1 MLVTKATAAIQ
12 PGVDDSESPNGTFDI
27 ILSAQTRDRDGDVF
41 KADEWKQPLPEWIPI
56 DIDHAMSVEKTVG
69 SGHPFINDDGD
80 LQVRGSYAST
90 PLAQLTRTLVNERH
104 CRHVSVAVMV
114 DKSLKD
120 GTPNRELL
128 NGAFVAVPSNREA
141 VVLASKSLAVGEDIE
156 VKADDPKKP
165 YGDVTY
171 ADPGYQKDGQHRYP
185 LDSAAHVRSAW
196 SFINQDKNAS
206 LYTAE
211 QLSKIKNRI
220 KAAADKFGIE
230 IGDDAKGFDP
240 TVNIKAALDYFRD
253 TYTKAGARNSQA
265 DSKMIQAIH
274 DAASLL
280 GAACI
285 SEAAPDSGDGA
296 DEGANKAVQQTIVVG
311 KGLTGSVEDLR
322 DRLSDALQDVVGDG
336 GWVWVRATFLDAGGR
351 SGTVVYDL
359 GDETYSRT
367 FTDEDGLIT
376 LGTSIECVTI
386 VTAVK
391 PADPQVDDDPSDA
404 VEGAADEH
412 DPDEKSHPKDIAAF
426 AAALDALT
434 KSSGDNA
441 GSPDSSAEAPAEPP
455 ADAAPQGPADAAGEA
470 ADKAAEE
477 MAQKMAAEMLAGT
490 FSAQVTLS
498 TLEP

>member
-1 MLVTKATAAIQ
+1 MPEPIMKALATITD
-12 PGVDDSESPNGTFDI
+12 PDSATDAPNGGFTAV
-27 ILSAQTRDRDGDVF
+27 LSTPSIDRDGDEL
-41 KADEWKQPLPEWIPI
+41 ARDEWVEPLPDRITL
-56 DIDHAMSVEKTVG
+56 DVDHEMSVQGTIG
-69 SGHPFINDDGD
+69 SARPYFDDAGRLMID
-80 LQVRGSYAST
+80 AAFAST
-90 PLAQLTRTLVNERH
+90 PKAQEVRSLIREGHVNS
-104 CRHVSVAVMV
+104 VSVAFMT
-114 DKSLKD
+114 DRSKKD
-120 GTPNRELL
+120 GTPRRELL
-128 NGAFVAVPSNREA
+128 NAGVVAIPSNRDA
-141 VVLASKSLAVGEDIE
+141 VILSAKEFASLRQEIE
-156 VKADDPKKP
+156 VNDP
-165 YGDVTY
+165 
-171 ADPGYQKDGQHRYP
+171 
-185 LDSAAHVRSAW
+185 
-196 SFINQDKNAS
+196 
-206 LYTAE
+206 TA
-211 QLSKIKNRI
+211 NV
-220 KAAADKFGIE
+220 AAAVEHMGRY
-230 IGDDAKGFDP
+230 
-240 TVNIKAALDYFRD
+240 AA
-253 TYTKAGARNSQA
+253 KAGARNSQA

-285 SEAAPDSGDGA
+285 SEAAPASGDGA
-296 DEGANKAVQQTIVVG
+296 DEGANKAVRQTIVVG

-404 VEGAADEH
+404 VVGAADEH

>member
-156 VKADDPKKP
+156 VTA
-165 YGDVTY
+165 
-171 ADPGYQKDGQHRYP
+171 DGQT
-185 LDSAAHVRSAW
+185 LDPAANV
-196 SFINQDKNAS
+196 
-206 LYTAE
+206 
-211 QLSKIKNRI
+211 
-220 KAAADKFGIE
+220 
-230 IGDDAKGFDP
+230 
-240 TVNIKAALDYFRD
+240 KAALGHVN

-296 DEGANKAVQQTIVVG
+296 DEGANKAVRQTIVVG

>member
-156 VKADDPKKP
+156 VTADDE
-165 YGDVTY
+165 TL
-171 ADPGYQKDGQHRYP
+171 DP
-185 LDSAAHVRSAW
+185 AANV
-196 SFINQDKNAS
+196 
-206 LYTAE
+206 
-211 QLSKIKNRI
+211 
-220 KAAADKFGIE
+220 
-230 IGDDAKGFDP
+230 
-240 TVNIKAALDYFRD
+240 KAALGHVN

-285 SEAAPDSGDGA
+285 SEAAADSGDGA
-296 DEGANKAVQQTIVVG
+296 DEGANKAVRQTIVVG

-455 ADAAPQGPADAAGEA
+455 AEAAPQGPADAAGEA